1 MLHIVYSG
9 IKRATVEKRRLLI
22 DSLDSVFRPGNVEKS
37 SMEIEFPHL
46 FSEENIHNTFYI
58 DDGTS
63 PVSQA
68 SVLLSK
74 VSINGAVLD
83 VASLGS
89 VSTLKEHRHKG
100 LSTRIIN
107 EIIRVY
113 TESKIDLLLVSGEIE
128 LYTKLNCVKTGRV
141 YTGIA
146 HDLPGC
152 KNYTVKKINSGERI
166 KNSKD
171 YQQIYRKE
179 KFRYLR
185 TEKDFKTLL
194 DSVWFKRIGFRMEL
208 FEIKNAGEDLVA
220 YVVAFNKTG
229 NNELIVMEYA
239 GSRRAISS
247 SLGKIAEIM
256 ECNTIRLKI
265 NGDDI
270 EFLDICSSMEIELKE
285 GNSQGTVRV
294 LNSKSIFQKL
304 EPLIREKSGSEF
316 DIKMGADESWSFTPG
331 DVDKN
336 INGYAEL
343 THFIFDSNGL
353 GLPLMFTDDLN
364 YI

>member
-1 MLHIVYSG
+1 VYSG
-9 IKRATVEKRRLLI
+9 VKHGTVEKRRLLI

-37 SMEIEFPHL
+37 SMELEFPHL

-58 DDGTS
+58 DDGTT

-74 VSINGAVLD
+74 VNINGAVMD

-146 HDLPGC
+146 RDLPGC
-152 KNYTVKKINSGERI
+152 NGYTVKEINSGERI
-166 KNSKD
+166 KNCKN

-179 KFRYLR
+179 KFRFLR

-194 DSVWFKRIGFRMEL
+194 DSVWFKRFGFRMEL
-208 FEIKNAGEDLVA
+208 FEIKNAREELVA

-229 NNELIVMEYA
+229 NKELIVMEYA

-247 SLGKIAEIM
+247 SLGKIAEMM

-270 EFLDICSSMEIELKE
+270 EFLDICSSMDIELKE
-285 GNSQGTVRV
+285 GNSQGTLRV

-304 EPLIREKSGSEF
+304 EPLIREKSGSAFNINKVSEER
-316 DIKMGADESWSFTPG
+316 APVSSG
-331 DVDKN
+331 DMDKN
-336 INGYAEL
+336 ITRYGEL
-343 THFIFDSNGL
+343 THFIFDYNGL